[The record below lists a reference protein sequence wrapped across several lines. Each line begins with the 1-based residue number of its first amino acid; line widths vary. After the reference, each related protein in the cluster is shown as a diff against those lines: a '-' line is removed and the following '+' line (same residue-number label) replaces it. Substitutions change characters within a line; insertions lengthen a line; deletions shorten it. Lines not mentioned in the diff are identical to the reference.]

1 MEVWLIELFM
11 YILHG
16 KKTDLEHVVTN
27 CTGHASA
34 KTRPHQLY
42 MGYKESLV
50 ANIHKYH
57 AELNEILLT

>member
-1 MEVWLIELFM
+1 MEVWLIGLFM

-34 KTRPHQLY
+34 NTRPHQLY
-42 MGYKESLV
+42 MGYREMGTWYLK
-50 ANIHKYH
+50 
-57 AELNEILLT
+57 LNESGN